1 VGAYFT
7 VESSSTPYRLT
18 FGTLQDGLIRAL
30 KVKLNN
36 GEFTE
41 RGLARL
47 TGISQPQ
54 VHNLLK
60 GARKLS
66 PESAD
71 IILEALHLS
80 VLDLLTPADL
90 RAWQSNAN
98 SMTPSPHPVAE
109 PSNQAL
115 FGPEYSPRKNPARS
129 LPARFE
135 LNHQA
140 S

>member
-1 VGAYFT
+1 MGAYFT

-18 FGTLQDGLIRAL
+18 FGILQDCLIRAL
-30 KVKLNN
+30 NAKLNN

-71 IILEALHLS
+71 IFLEALHLS
-80 VLDLLTPADL
+80 VLDLLTPAHMT
-90 RAWQSNAN
+90 AWQSN
-98 SMTPSPHPVAE
+98 SSPMEPSTQPVAE
-109 PSNQAL
+109 SSCSRVLHAVTSRARILPSEKSYPQSARAL
-115 FGPEYSPRKNPARS
+115 
-129 LPARFE
+129 
-135 LNHQA
+135 
-140 S
+140 